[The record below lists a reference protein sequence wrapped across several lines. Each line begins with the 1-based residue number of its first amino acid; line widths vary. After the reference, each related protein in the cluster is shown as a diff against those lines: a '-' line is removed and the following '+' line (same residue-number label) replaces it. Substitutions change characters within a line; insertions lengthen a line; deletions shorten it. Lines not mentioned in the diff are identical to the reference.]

1 MKTILFTVVILA
13 LASSCLP
20 KLDKTSL
27 KFNGVKNPTETVV
40 VDETITFDD
49 LKTTVLAPKCLSCH
63 AKWSDEAAFQS
74 KYMVLGDADNSKMFD
89 SVKKGRMPKGPK
101 LPDGTREIVA
111 PLNSKELETV
121 RLYIQSAT
129 KVFPKVTF
137 EELKTKILDTKCI
150 TCHKKWT
157 SEEIFQ
163 KNNVV
168 AGFSDKSRVY
178 DSVMANR
185 MPKARLGEDGL
196 PQAVT
201 PLSPEEKEM
210 FRNYIQTLKP
220 KTEL

>member
-1 MKTILFTVVILA
+1 MKTILFTVAILA

-27 KFNGVKNPTETVV
+27 KFNGLKNPIQEEISAEFINFET
-40 VDETITFDD
+40 
-49 LKTTVLAPKCLSCH
+49 LKKSVLEPKCLACH

-74 KYMVLGDADNSKMFD
+74 KYIVLGQPDSSKLFD

-101 LPDGTREIVA
+101 LADGTRAIVP
-111 PLNSKELETV
+111 PLSSKELETI
-121 RLYIQSAT
+121 RLYIQNAT
-129 KVFPKVTF
+129 VAYPKVTY
-137 EELKTKILDTKCI
+137 EELKTKILVPKCM

-157 SEEIFQ
+157 TEELFQ

-168 AGFSDKSRVY
+168 PGQSNKSRVY
-178 DSVMANR
+178 DSVMKDR
-185 MPKARLGEDGL
+185 MPKSPLSPDGL
-196 PQAVT
+196 PQAVV

-210 FRNYIQTLKP
+210 FRNYIHTLKP